1 MEKITVKMTKE
12 SLYDFFLYHAY
23 SKLSGFLVN
32 VLGLSVFFI
41 GAFSYGTG
49 KIGGAVC
56 GLYVVFS
63 LILLCYTPVS
73 LKLRAANAVKRVPY
87 YQEPI
92 DMTFSDT
99 DGIVR
104 SQGGK
109 QTVTSWD
116 KVVKAAV
123 TPKTIAVYISEEEA
137 IVIPK
142 TDFGDSFNAIFMMI
156 ARQLGRQKMRLI

>member
-1 MEKITVKMTKE
+1 
-12 SLYDFFLYHAY
+12 
-23 SKLSGFLVN
+23 
-32 VLGLSVFFI
+32 
-41 GAFSYGTG
+41 
-49 KIGGAVC
+49 
-56 GLYVVFS
+56 
-63 LILLCYTPVS
+63 
-73 LKLRAANAVKRVPY
+73 
-87 YQEPI
+87 
-92 DMTFSDT
+92 MTFSDA